1 MLLRLAI
8 RSLKFRKQSVLLTFI
23 AMFLSLSV
31 LFAVEHIRAQV
42 KESFTRSISGVD
54 LIIGPRTGDLTLL
67 LSSVFHREVPST
79 AMTLDDLNAISKHRG
94 VSWSVPVSLG
104 DTHAG
109 FTVVGTNTDFFEYFQ
124 TGDQVPLSF
133 GSGRAFAASN
143 EVVIG
148 AQVAQSLHYQIGQ
161 SIVLAH
167 GLGEVSFHHHEED
180 PLLIV
185 GILAPTGTPVD
196 HALYTSLQALAQAHD
211 NRPKSLK
218 RSTPYAR
225 SHTHIH
231 GHDDEPMLVDVSLP
245 DPNKPL
251 LTMPANTDITSA
263 FLGLNN
269 PAAILSLQRTINR
282 DTVRPL
288 SAIIPGVTLN
298 QLWQILRFVE
308 TTLQVITWLIVFATL
323 LGLVTMLLASM
334 RERQLEFAVFRS
346 LGARP
351 WQIFWLI
358 QLEALTLAIFAI
370 LASMML
376 LSAIINL
383 GGSSLALAL
392 GVSVSTTLLNN
403 TLLMN
408 IGWVLFSVILST
420 SIPAWK
426 AYKNNLQSSLQR

>member
-79 AMTLDDLNAISKHRG
+79 AMTLDDLNAISKHRE
-94 VSWSVPVSLG
+94 VYWSVPVSLG

-109 FTVVGTNTDFFEYFQ
+109 FKVVGTNIDFFEYFQ

-133 GSGRAFAASN
+133 SSGRTFAASN

-225 SHTHIH
+225 SHTHVR

-426 AYKNNLQSSLQR
+426 AYKNNLQSTLQR

>member
-42 KESFTRSISGVD
+42 KESFTRSVSGVD

-67 LSSVFHREVPST
+67 LSSVFHRGVPST
-79 AMTLDDLNAISKHRG
+79 AMTLDDLNAISKHRE

-109 FTVVGTNTDFFEYFQ
+109 FTVVGTSTNFFDYFQ
-124 TGDQVPLSF
+124 TGEQVPLSF
-133 GSGRAFAASN
+133 ASGRAFAASN
-143 EVVIG
+143 EIVIG
-148 AQVAQSLHYQIGQ
+148 AQVAKSLHYQVGQ

-167 GLGEVSFHHHEED
+167 GLGEVSFHHHD
-180 PLLIV
+180 DHPLFIV

-211 NRPKSLK
+211 SPPKSLK
-218 RSTPYAR
+218 RLAR
-225 SHTHIH
+225 YNHSDTHAH
-231 GHDDEPMLVDVSLP
+231 RHDHESVLVDVSLP
-245 DPNKPL
+245 DPSKPL
-251 LTMPANTDITSA
+251 LTMPENTDITSA
-263 FLGLNN
+263 FLGINN
-269 PAAILSLQRTINR
+269 PVAILSLQRIINR

-334 RERQLEFAVFRS
+334 RERQAEFAVFRA

-351 WQIFWLI
+351 GQIFWLI
-358 QLEALTLAIFAI
+358 QLEALTLAILAI
-370 LASMML
+370 LASIML

-383 GGSSLALAL
+383 GGSSLSLAL
-392 GVSVSTTLLNN
+392 GVSVSRTLLNN

-426 AYKNNLQSSLQR
+426 AYKNNLQSGLQR